1 MSIKDEIFTWRE
13 KHPHAT
19 KEQFYAAFKDHNRNT
34 IRTYWNLF
42 TPNISPDIYLTN
54 LDTIREMEIAIQQI
68 DDPVKRAENLARL
81 HNMKLK
87 PIANKEEKTLKEIFD
102 AVD

>member
-1 MSIKDEIFTWRE
+1 MRFSPGEKSIPTYTTPMSIKDEIFTWRE

-54 LDTIREMEIAIQQI
+54 LDTNIGYTIV
-68 DDPVKRAENLARL
+68 P
-81 HNMKLK
+81 
-87 PIANKEEKTLKEIFD
+87 
-102 AVD
+102 